1 MGGRDGHRYCFYFK
15 PVMTFTLQQHV
26 SLHTY
31 TKTKTKQ
38 HNLITQWFFFPMTK
52 TVVMHWK
59 NYTWKNPQLSTNEL
73 PNRCS
78 VLPLTQVTATTNGP
92 LKQMCCISPI
102 IAASVQPLLLSKS
115 VWLFRGHQ
123 VARSNSGGNDVFFV
137 FFSWWTLAIK
147 LWKTNCIR
155 PCWWIQAL
163 LAQLTLVKDLKVNVL
178 FNFQELV

>member
-1 MGGRDGHRYCFYFK
+1 MGTGTVSILNRLWHSLCSNMSHCTHTQKQKK
-15 PVMTFTLQQHV
+15 P
-26 SLHTY
+26 
-31 TKTKTKQ
+31 Q

-59 NYTWKNPQLSTNEL
+59 NYTWKKPQLSTNEL

-78 VLPLTQVTATTNGP
+78 VLPLTATTNGP

-123 VARSNSGGNDVFFV
+123 VARWNSGGNDFFFFF